1 MTRLRRYL
9 CAVFNDVEFSCDKG
23 VFVSKF
29 KRTLML
35 VLLLCVGVSVAFSQV
50 HPIGSILQNG
60 LGGNEKAET
69 IELELPDP
77 MQLNTAWWAYF
88 EGKKDAVLRQ
98 SVIDFIARLEAES
111 SILPEDI
118 LKRELPRVSHI
129 SANFFAYV
137 ALKEKRITKKPPRLT
152 LKEAYSIS
160 ELLTIIHREREL
172 STEMTSIKEDIR
184 DQDAQ
189 AREVLRQLNN
199 QFVNYIE
206 TAEDSADR
214 YTTAVRVI
222 TSQTELALLNER
234 LRLLRDTLALLE
246 VEFRDLQEVKSV
258 AITRLTY
265 SEDEVVLLDERIS
278 DTIVR
283 LQEANTK
290 LLREQSQLL
299 LLPDETVE
307 DQAVAR
313 LRNQRVAKEQIN
325 VAILEARLDM
335 YENERDTL
343 QVLSKKEGVDV
354 ERIQKSYADRQ
365 RGLQEITL
373 KAKDWF
379 NQNEVERSNTNAL
392 LADIETRGG
401 VNENNFL
408 AGIAN
413 DRLTLIQETSVLL
426 QKLQTEIADS
436 EFMGRILENQLLKY
450 QGVLMNT
457 INRTKS
463 SLSYAWRNVKQLL
476 RTPLFTVGDTP
487 VTAISFF
494 QFLLIVLVCWWI
506 AFWLNRVFNRMGN
519 KRGDDKLPAYYLAG
533 RLTYYAIIL
542 FGFLYGLTAVGIDFT
557 NFALVAGALAI
568 GLGFGLQSIV
578 NNFVSGLI
586 LLFERSIKVGD
597 FIELQDQKSGK
608 PLWGEV
614 KEINVRA
621 TIITDNDNVD
631 IVIPNSEFI
640 NTKMLNWTLKEP
652 QRRMRYPFRVAYGTD
667 KEIVREAVL
676 AAAEA
681 LPHTLKGIPGRNPA
695 VWLVDFKDY
704 YYEFELV
711 VWLTSRAVKR
721 PNGIRAAYMWA
732 IDTALREHNIEIP
745 VPQRE
750 HRFREGHVLPV
761 ERYERDDF
769 IDDEIYEAE
778 DLDQDDLD
786 RAPKRDPRNRH

>member
-1 MTRLRRYL
+1 MSHIQRIT
-9 CAVFNDVEFSCDKG
+9 
-23 VFVSKF
+23 
-29 KRTLML
+29 TLI
-35 VLLLCVGVSVAFSQV
+35 LLLFVGVNIAFSQV

-60 LGGNEKAET
+60 LGGTEKTET
-69 IELELPDP
+69 VELSLPDP
-77 MQLNTAWWAYF
+77 MNMTTSWWTFF
-88 EGKKDAVLRQ
+88 EGKKVGDLRQ
-98 SVIDFIARLEAES
+98 SVIDFLDQLEDELQL
-111 SILPEDI
+111 LPEEMQKKEMARI
-118 LKRELPRVSHI
+118 SHI
-129 SANFFAYV
+129 SANLFAYV
-137 ALKEKRITKKPPRLT
+137 ALKEKQVTKKAPKLELQET
-152 LKEAYSIS
+152 YNIA
-160 ELLTIIHREREL
+160 ELLAIIHREREL
-172 STEMTSIKEDIR
+172 DSELISVREDIR
-184 DQDAQ
+184 DQDVQ
-189 AREVLRQLNN
+189 YRDLTKKVNN
-199 QFVNYIE
+199 QFVAYLE
-206 TAEDSADR
+206 TPERSSAR
-214 YTTAVRVI
+214 FQSALQVI
-222 TSQTELALLNER
+222 TLQTEQALINER
-234 LRLLRDTLALLE
+234 LRLLKANQAILDT
-246 VEFRDLQEVKSV
+246 EFFEIQEAKNV
-258 AITRLTY
+258 AISRLTFT
-265 SEDEVVLLDERIS
+265 EEEQLALDERIS
-278 DTIVR
+278 NTTVR

-313 LRNQRVAKEQIN
+313 LRNQRVAKEKIN
-325 VAILEARLDM
+325 VAILETRLDM
-335 YENERDTL
+335 YENERDIL
-343 QVLSKKEGVDV
+343 LLLSQEESVDV
-354 ERIQKSYADRQ
+354 ERIQKNYSERQ
-365 RGLQEITL
+365 RMLQDITL

-379 NQNEVERSNTNAL
+379 NQNEVERGSTNAL
-392 LADIETRGG
+392 LADIEMRGG
-401 VNENNFL
+401 INENNFL

-436 EFMGRILENQLLKY
+436 QFMGRILENQLLQY
-450 QGVLMNT
+450 QGILLNT

-463 SLSYAWRNVKQLL
+463 SLSYAWRNVKQLI
-476 RTPLFTVGDTP
+476 RMPLFTVGETP
-487 VTAISFF
+487 ITALSFA

-506 AFWLNRVFNRMGN
+506 AFWLQRVFNRMGN

-597 FIELQDQKSGK
+597 FIELYDQKNGK
-608 PLWGEV
+608 VLWGEV

-621 TIITDNDNVD
+621 TIISDNDNVD

-667 KEIVREAVL
+667 KELVREAVL
-676 AAAEA
+676 EQAEA

-695 VWLVDFKDY
+695 VWLVDFKDH

-711 VWLTSRAVKR
+711 VWLTARAVKR

-732 IDTALREHNIEIP
+732 IDTALRENNIEIP
-745 VPQRE
+745 IPQRE
-750 HRFREGHVLPV
+750 HRFRDGAVLPV
-761 ERYERDDF
+761 ERVHRDILRDDELEEDALDEF
-769 IDDEIYEAE
+769 DDE
-778 DLDQDDLD
+778 
-786 RAPKRDPRNRH
+786 KRSSV

>member
-1 MTRLRRYL
+1 MTKRVLTL
-9 CAVFNDVEFSCDKG
+9 IFLL
-23 VFVSKF
+23 FVS
-29 KRTLML
+29 
-35 VLLLCVGVSVAFSQV
+35 VSTAFSQV
-50 HPIGSILQNG
+50 HPIGSILQGG
-60 LGGNEKAET
+60 LAGTETEKE
-69 IELELPDP
+69 IQQELPDP
-77 MQLNTAWWAYF
+77 MSLPTSWWSYF
-88 EGKKDAVLRQ
+88 EGQKVTELRQ
-98 SVIDFIARLEAES
+98 SVIDFLERIETEAA
-111 SILPEDI
+111 ILPDETRTKETPKI
-118 LKRELPRVSHI
+118 SHI
-129 SANFFAYV
+129 SANLFAYV
-137 ALKEKRITKKPPRLT
+137 ALKEKSVNKIVQKNVI
-152 LKEAYSIS
+152 KEHYNIN
-160 ELLTIIHREREL
+160 ELLALIHREREL
-172 STEMTSIKEDIR
+172 STELTSTRENIR
-184 DQDAQ
+184 DQENQ
-189 AREVLRQLNN
+189 SRELSRQLSN
-199 QFVNYIE
+199 QFVSYFE
-206 TAEDSADR
+206 TPERTPERYLSALK
-214 YTTAVRVI
+214 VI
-222 TSQTELALLNER
+222 VSQTEQALLHER
-234 LRLLRDTLALLE
+234 LRLLRDHLALLE
-246 VEFRDLQEVKSV
+246 EEARDLQETKNE
-258 AITRLTY
+258 AIARLTF
-265 SEDEVVLLDERIS
+265 SPDEQIALEERMS
-278 DTIVR
+278 DTIIR
-283 LQEANTK
+283 LQEANTR

-299 LLPDETVE
+299 LLPDTTLE

-313 LRNQRVAKEQIN
+313 LRNQRVAKEKIN
-325 VAILEARLDM
+325 VAILEVQLDM
-335 YENERDTL
+335 YENERDIL
-343 QVLSKKEGVDV
+343 AILSKDEGLDV
-354 ERIQKSYADRQ
+354 ERIQKNYAERQ
-365 RGLQEITL
+365 RDLLDIIA

-379 NQNEVERSNTNAL
+379 NQNEVERSNTNVL

-401 VNENNFL
+401 SHENSFL
-408 AGIAN
+408 SGVAN

-436 EFMGRILENQLLKY
+436 QFMGKILENQLLKY
-450 QGVLMNT
+450 QGVLLNT

-463 SLSYAWRNVKQLL
+463 TLSYVWRNVKELV
-476 RTPLFTVGDTP
+476 RTPLFTIGETP
-487 VTAISFF
+487 VTALSFA

-597 FIELQDQKSGK
+597 FIELQDQKNGK

-652 QRRMRYPFRVAYGTD
+652 QRRVRYPFRVAYGTD

-676 AAAEA
+676 AAAEG

-732 IDTALREHNIEIP
+732 IDTALRESGVEIP

-750 HRFREGHVLPV
+750 HRFREGEILPI
-761 ERYERDDF
+761 ERVHNDILISEAASESL
-769 IDDEIYEAE
+769 DEDKSGDNHSKEC
-778 DLDQDDLD
+778 
-786 RAPKRDPRNRH
+786 

>member
-1 MTRLRRYL
+1 MT
-9 CAVFNDVEFSCDKG
+9 NI
-23 VFVSKF
+23 
-29 KRTLML
+29 KRAST
-35 VLLLCVGVSVAFSQV
+35 LLLIMLMSLSVAFSQV
-50 HPIGSILQNG
+50 HPISSLLQNG
-60 LGGNEKAET
+60 LGAVESGQEE
-69 IELELPDP
+69 ELMLPDP
-77 MQLNTAWWAYF
+77 MSLNTAWWNYF
-88 EGKKDAVLRQ
+88 ENKKSGDLKQA
-98 SVIDFIARLEAES
+98 VIDFIQRIDEES
-111 SILPEDI
+111 QKLPEEA
-118 LKRELPRVSHI
+118 LKRELPKISHI

-137 ALKEKRITKKPPRLT
+137 ALKEKSVTKKRFKFE
-152 LKEAYSIS
+152 LKEHYSIG

-172 STEMTSIKEDIR
+172 STELVSVREDIR
-184 DQDAQ
+184 DQDVQ
-189 AREVLRQLNN
+189 YRDITRDLNN
-199 QFVNYIE
+199 RFVSYLE
-206 TAEDSADR
+206 TAEGSHAR
-214 YTTAVRVI
+214 FLASLQVI
-222 TSQTELALLNER
+222 TLQTEQALLTER
-234 LRLLRDTLALLE
+234 LRLLRENLSIIE
-246 VEFRDLQEVKSV
+246 SESRELQDIKNV

-265 SEDEVVLLDERIS
+265 TSDEIDALNDRI
-278 DTIVR
+278 DNTIIR

-313 LRNQRVAKEQIN
+313 LRNQRVAKEKIN

-335 YENERDTL
+335 YENERDIL
-343 QVLSKKEGVDV
+343 AILSDEEGLDV
-354 ERIQKSYADRQ
+354 ERIQKNYADRQ
-365 RGLQEITL
+365 RNLEEISL

-392 LADIETRGG
+392 LADIEIRGG
-401 VNENNFL
+401 VNENSFL

-436 EFMGRILENQLLKY
+436 QFMGRILENQLLQF

-463 SLSYAWRNVKQLL
+463 TLSYAWRNVKQLL

-487 VTAISFF
+487 VTSISFF

-667 KEIVREAVL
+667 KEIVREVVL

-732 IDTALREHNIEIP
+732 IDSALRDNNIEIP

-750 HRFREGHVLPV
+750 HRFRQGEVLPIERV
-761 ERYERDDF
+761 EQE
-769 IDDEIYEAE
+769 ILDDETFLEEAE
-778 DLDQDDLD
+778 SE
-786 RAPKRDPRNRH
+786 PRNRQ

>member
-1 MTRLRRYL
+1 MSNT
-9 CAVFNDVEFSCDKG
+9 
-23 VFVSKF
+23 
-29 KRTLML
+29 KRGLTLILML
-35 VLLLCVGVSVAFSQV
+35 FMSVSIAFSQV

-60 LGGNEKAET
+60 LGGTEKSEKE
-69 IELELPDP
+69 ELTLPDP
-77 MQLNTAWWAYF
+77 MTLTSSWWSYF
-88 EGKKDAVLRQ
+88 ESKKVGALRQ
-98 SVIDFIARLEAES
+98 GVIDFLEYIEIES
-111 SILPEDI
+111 SLLPETI
-118 LKRELPRVSHI
+118 YKRELPKISHI

-137 ALKEKRITKKPPRLT
+137 ALKEKRVTRKSPKLV
-152 LKEAYSIS
+152 LKEAYNIG
-160 ELLTIIHREREL
+160 ELLAIIHREREL
-172 STEMTSIKEDIR
+172 STELVSTREDIR
-184 DQDAQ
+184 DQDVQ
-189 AREVLRQLNN
+189 ARDLSRQVGN
-199 QFVNYIE
+199 QFVRYLE
-206 TAEDSADR
+206 TQEDTPER
-214 YTTAVRVI
+214 YLAALQAI
-222 TSQTELALLNER
+222 TLQTEYALINER
-234 LRLLRDTLALLE
+234 LRLLKESLALLE
-246 VEFRDLQEVKSV
+246 IESREIQDAKSG
-258 AITRLTY
+258 AISRLTFMDEEL
-265 SEDEVVLLDERIS
+265 EDLDERIS
-278 DTIVR
+278 NTTVR

-299 LLPDETVE
+299 LLPDETIE

-313 LRNQRVAKEQIN
+313 LRSQRVAKEKIN
-325 VAILEARLDM
+325 VAILEVRLDM

-343 QVLSKKEGVDV
+343 AILSQEEGVDV
-354 ERIQKSYADRQ
+354 ERIQKNYAERLRALIEVRQ
-365 RGLQEITL
+365 

-379 NQNEVERSNTNAL
+379 NQNEVERSYTNSL
-392 LADIETRGG
+392 LADIEMSGG
-401 VNENNFL
+401 VNENSFL

-450 QGVLMNT
+450 QGVLLNT

-463 SLSYAWRNVKQLL
+463 SLSYAWRNVKQLI
-476 RTPLFTVGDTP
+476 RTPLFTVGETP
-487 VTAISFF
+487 VTAFSFA
-494 QFLLIVLVCWWI
+494 QFLMIVLVCWWI
-506 AFWLNRVFNRMGN
+506 AFWLNRLFNRMGN

-597 FIELQDQKSGK
+597 FIELQDQKNGK

-652 QRRMRYPFRVAYGTD
+652 QRRMRYQFRVAYGTE
-667 KEIVREAVL
+667 KELVREAVL

-695 VWLVDFKDY
+695 VWLTDFKDY

-732 IDTALREHNIEIP
+732 IDTALRENNIEIP

-750 HRFREGHVLPV
+750 HRFREGEILPV
-761 ERYERDDF
+761 ERVRQEILRDEAMLDKV
-769 IDDEIYEAE
+769 DEPEKE
-778 DLDQDDLD
+778 S
-786 RAPKRDPRNRH
+786 

>member
-1 MTRLRRYL
+1 MSHIQRIT
-9 CAVFNDVEFSCDKG
+9 
-23 VFVSKF
+23 
-29 KRTLML
+29 TLI
-35 VLLLCVGVSVAFSQV
+35 LLLFVGVNIAFSQV

-60 LGGNEKAET
+60 LGGTEKTET
-69 IELELPDP
+69 VELSLPDP
-77 MQLNTAWWAYF
+77 MNMTTSWWTFF
-88 EGKKDAVLRQ
+88 EGKKVGDLRQ
-98 SVIDFIARLEAES
+98 SVIDFLDQLEDELQL
-111 SILPEDI
+111 LPEEMQKKEMARI
-118 LKRELPRVSHI
+118 SHI
-129 SANFFAYV
+129 SANLFAYV
-137 ALKEKRITKKPPRLT
+137 ALKEKQVTKKAPKLELQET
-152 LKEAYSIS
+152 YNIA
-160 ELLTIIHREREL
+160 ELLAIIHREREL
-172 STEMTSIKEDIR
+172 DSELISVREDIR
-184 DQDAQ
+184 DQDVQ
-189 AREVLRQLNN
+189 YRDLTKKVNN
-199 QFVNYIE
+199 QFVAYLE
-206 TAEDSADR
+206 TPERSAERFQSALQ
-214 YTTAVRVI
+214 VI
-222 TSQTELALLNER
+222 TLQTEQALINER
-234 LRLLRDTLALLE
+234 LRLLKANQAILDT
-246 VEFRDLQEVKSV
+246 EFFEIQEAKNV
-258 AITRLTY
+258 AISRLTFT
-265 SEDEVVLLDERIS
+265 EEEQLALDERIS
-278 DTIVR
+278 NTTVR

-313 LRNQRVAKEQIN
+313 LRNQRVAKEKIN

-335 YENERDTL
+335 YENERDIL
-343 QVLSKKEGVDV
+343 LLLSQEESVDV
-354 ERIQKSYADRQ
+354 ERIQKNYSERQ
-365 RGLQEITL
+365 RMLQDITL

-379 NQNEVERSNTNAL
+379 NQNEVERGSTNAL
-392 LADIETRGG
+392 LADIEMRGG
-401 VNENNFL
+401 INENNFL

-436 EFMGRILENQLLKY
+436 QFMGRILENQLLQY
-450 QGVLMNT
+450 QGILLNT

-463 SLSYAWRNVKQLL
+463 SLSYAWRNVKQLI
-476 RTPLFTVGDTP
+476 RMPLFTVGETP
-487 VTAISFF
+487 ITALSFA

-506 AFWLNRVFNRMGN
+506 AFWLQRVFNRMGN

-597 FIELQDQKSGK
+597 FIELYDQKNGK
-608 PLWGEV
+608 VLWGEV

-621 TIITDNDNVD
+621 TIISDNDNVD

-667 KEIVREAVL
+667 KELVREAVL
-676 AAAEA
+676 EQAEA

-695 VWLVDFKDY
+695 VWLVDFKDH

-711 VWLTSRAVKR
+711 VWLTARAVKR

-732 IDTALREHNIEIP
+732 IDTALRENNIEIP
-745 VPQRE
+745 IPQRE
-750 HRFREGHVLPV
+750 HRFRDGAVLPV
-761 ERYERDDF
+761 ERVRRD
-769 IDDEIYEAE
+769 ILRDEASFEEELDEFE
-778 DLDQDDLD
+778 DE
-786 RAPKRDPRNRH
+786 KRSSV

>member
-1 MTRLRRYL
+1 MSHIQRIT
-9 CAVFNDVEFSCDKG
+9 
-23 VFVSKF
+23 
-29 KRTLML
+29 TLI
-35 VLLLCVGVSVAFSQV
+35 LLLFVGVNIAFSQV

-60 LGGNEKAET
+60 LGGTEKTET
-69 IELELPDP
+69 VELSLPDP
-77 MQLNTAWWAYF
+77 MNMTTSWWTFF
-88 EGKKDAVLRQ
+88 EGKKVGDLRQ
-98 SVIDFIARLEAES
+98 SVIDFLDQLEDELQL
-111 SILPEDI
+111 LPEEMQKKEMARI
-118 LKRELPRVSHI
+118 SHI
-129 SANFFAYV
+129 SANLFAYV
-137 ALKEKRITKKPPRLT
+137 ALKEKQVTKKAPKLELQET
-152 LKEAYSIS
+152 YNIA
-160 ELLTIIHREREL
+160 ELLAIIHREREL
-172 STEMTSIKEDIR
+172 DSELISVREDIR
-184 DQDAQ
+184 DQDVQ
-189 AREVLRQLNN
+189 YRDLTKKVNN
-199 QFVNYIE
+199 QFVAYLE
-206 TAEDSADR
+206 TPERSAERFQSALQ
-214 YTTAVRVI
+214 VI
-222 TSQTELALLNER
+222 TLQTEQALINER
-234 LRLLRDTLALLE
+234 LRLLKANQAILDT
-246 VEFRDLQEVKSV
+246 EFFEIQEAKNV
-258 AITRLTY
+258 AISRLTFT
-265 SEDEVVLLDERIS
+265 EEEQLALDERIS
-278 DTIVR
+278 NTTVR

-313 LRNQRVAKEQIN
+313 LRNQRVAKEKIN

-335 YENERDTL
+335 YENERDIL
-343 QVLSKKEGVDV
+343 LLLSQEESVDV
-354 ERIQKSYADRQ
+354 ERIQKNYSERQ
-365 RGLQEITL
+365 RMLQDITL

-379 NQNEVERSNTNAL
+379 NQNEVERGSTNAL
-392 LADIETRGG
+392 LADIEMRGG
-401 VNENNFL
+401 INENNFL

-436 EFMGRILENQLLKY
+436 QFMGRILENQLLQY
-450 QGVLMNT
+450 QGILLNT

-463 SLSYAWRNVKQLL
+463 SLSYAWRNVKQLI
-476 RTPLFTVGDTP
+476 RMPLFTVGETP
-487 VTAISFF
+487 ITALSFA

-506 AFWLNRVFNRMGN
+506 AFWLQRVFNRMGN

-597 FIELQDQKSGK
+597 FIELYDQKNGK
-608 PLWGEV
+608 VLWGEV

-621 TIITDNDNVD
+621 TIISDNDNVD

-667 KEIVREAVL
+667 KELVREAVL
-676 AAAEA
+676 EQAEA

-695 VWLVDFKDY
+695 VWLVDFKDH

-711 VWLTSRAVKR
+711 VWLTARAVKR

-732 IDTALREHNIEIP
+732 IDTALRENNIEIP
-745 VPQRE
+745 IPQRE
-750 HRFREGHVLPV
+750 HRFRDGAVLPV
-761 ERYERDDF
+761 ERVHRDILRDDELEEDAQDEF
-769 IDDEIYEAE
+769 DDE
-778 DLDQDDLD
+778 
-786 RAPKRDPRNRH
+786 KRSSV

>member
-1 MTRLRRYL
+1 LLKANQAILDT
-9 CAVFNDVEFSCDKG
+9 EFFEIQEAKN
-23 VFVSKF
+23 
-29 KRTLML
+29 
-35 VLLLCVGVSVAFSQV
+35 VA
-50 HPIGSILQNG
+50 
-60 LGGNEKAET
+60 
-69 IELELPDP
+69 
-77 MQLNTAWWAYF
+77 
-88 EGKKDAVLRQ
+88 
-98 SVIDFIARLEAES
+98 
-111 SILPEDI
+111 
-118 LKRELPRVSHI
+118 I
-129 SANFFAYV
+129 S
-137 ALKEKRITKKPPRLT
+137 RLT
-152 LKEAYSIS
+152 F
-160 ELLTIIHREREL
+160 
-172 STEMTSIKEDIR
+172 TEE
-184 DQDAQ
+184 
-189 AREVLRQLNN
+189 EQL
-199 QFVNYIE
+199 
-206 TAEDSADR
+206 A
-214 YTTAVRVI
+214 
-222 TSQTELALLNER
+222 
-234 LRLLRDTLALLE
+234 
-246 VEFRDLQEVKSV
+246 
-258 AITRLTY
+258 
-265 SEDEVVLLDERIS
+265 LDERIS
-278 DTIVR
+278 NTTVR

-313 LRNQRVAKEQIN
+313 LRNQRVAKEKIN

-335 YENERDTL
+335 YENERDIL
-343 QVLSKKEGVDV
+343 LLLSQEESVDV
-354 ERIQKSYADRQ
+354 ERIQKNYSERQ
-365 RGLQEITL
+365 RMLQDITL

-379 NQNEVERSNTNAL
+379 NQNEVERGSTNAL
-392 LADIETRGG
+392 LADIEMRGG
-401 VNENNFL
+401 INENNFL

-436 EFMGRILENQLLKY
+436 QFMGRILENQLLQY
-450 QGVLMNT
+450 QGILLNT

-463 SLSYAWRNVKQLL
+463 SLSYAWRNVKQLI
-476 RTPLFTVGDTP
+476 RMPLFTVGETP
-487 VTAISFF
+487 ITALSFA

-506 AFWLNRVFNRMGN
+506 AFWLQRVFNRMGN

-597 FIELQDQKSGK
+597 FIELYDQKNGK
-608 PLWGEV
+608 VLWGEV

-621 TIITDNDNVD
+621 TIISDNDNVD

-667 KEIVREAVL
+667 KELVREAVL
-676 AAAEA
+676 EQAEA

-695 VWLVDFKDY
+695 VWLVDFKDH

-711 VWLTSRAVKR
+711 VWLTARAVKR

-732 IDTALREHNIEIP
+732 IDTALRENNIEIP
-745 VPQRE
+745 IPQRE
-750 HRFREGHVLPV
+750 HRFRDGAVLPV
-761 ERYERDDF
+761 ERVHRDILRDDELEEDALDEF
-769 IDDEIYEAE
+769 DDE
-778 DLDQDDLD
+778 
-786 RAPKRDPRNRH
+786 KRSSV

>member
-1 MTRLRRYL
+1 M
-9 CAVFNDVEFSCDKG
+9 SHI
-23 VFVSKF
+23 
-29 KRTLML
+29 KRVTTLI
-35 VLLLCVGVSVAFSQV
+35 LLLFVGVSIAFSQV
-50 HPIGSILQNG
+50 HPLGSILQNG
-60 LGGNEKAET
+60 LGTTEKAQEQ
-69 IELELPDP
+69 ELQLPDP
-77 MQLNTAWWAYF
+77 MSMTTSWWSF
-88 EGKKDAVLRQ
+88 FDGKKVGDLRQ
-98 SVIDFIARLEAES
+98 SVIDFLDLIENELV
-111 SILPEDI
+111 ILPEEMQ
-118 LKRELPRVSHI
+118 KREIPKISHI
-129 SANFFAYV
+129 SANLFAYV
-137 ALKEKRITKKPPRLT
+137 ALKEKQVTKKTPKLE
-152 LKEAYSIS
+152 LKEAYNIS
-160 ELLTIIHREREL
+160 ELLSIIHREREL
-172 STEMTSIKEDIR
+172 SAELISVREDIR
-184 DQDAQ
+184 DQDVQ
-189 AREVLRQLNN
+189 YRDLTKQTSN
-199 QFVNYIE
+199 QFVNYLE
-206 TAEDSADR
+206 TPDRSADR
-214 YTTAVRVI
+214 FQSALRVI
-222 TSQTELALLNER
+222 TLQTEQALIHER
-234 LRLLRDTLALLE
+234 LRLLKANLAILE
-246 VEFRDLQEVKSV
+246 TEHHEIQEAKNV
-258 AITRLTY
+258 AISRLTFT
-265 SEDEVVLLDERIS
+265 EDEQVELDERIS
-278 DTIVR
+278 NTTIR

-313 LRNQRVAKEQIN
+313 LRNQRVAKEKIN

-335 YENERDTL
+335 YENERDIL
-343 QVLSKKEGVDV
+343 LILSQEEGVDV
-354 ERIQKSYADRQ
+354 ERIQKNYAERQ
-365 RGLQEITL
+365 RMLQDITL

-379 NQNEVERSNTNAL
+379 NQNEVERSSTNAL
-392 LADIETRGG
+392 LADIEMRGG

-413 DRLTLIQETSVLL
+413 DRLNLIQETSVLL
-426 QKLQTEIADS
+426 QKLQTEVADS
-436 EFMGRILENQLLKY
+436 QFMGRILENQLLQY
-450 QGVLMNT
+450 QGILLNT

-463 SLSYAWRNVKQLL
+463 SLSYAWRNVKQLI
-476 RTPLFTVGDTP
+476 RMPLFTVGDTP
-487 VTAISFF
+487 ITALSFA

-597 FIELQDQKSGK
+597 FIELYDQKSGK

-621 TIITDNDNVD
+621 TIISDNDNVD

-667 KEIVREAVL
+667 KELVREAVL
-676 AAAEA
+676 EQAEA

-695 VWLVDFKDY
+695 VWLVDFKDH

-711 VWLTSRAVKR
+711 VWLTARAVKR

-732 IDTALREHNIEIP
+732 IDTALRENNIEIP

-750 HRFREGHVLPV
+750 HRFREGAVLPV
-761 ERYERDDF
+761 EPIHRDILQDEAF
-769 IDDEIYEAE
+769 LEDDVPDEFDDE
-778 DLDQDDLD
+778 
-786 RAPKRDPRNRH
+786 KRSSV

>member
-1 MTRLRRYL
+1 MSHIQRIT
-9 CAVFNDVEFSCDKG
+9 
-23 VFVSKF
+23 
-29 KRTLML
+29 TLI
-35 VLLLCVGVSVAFSQV
+35 LLLFVGVNIAFSQV

-60 LGGNEKAET
+60 LGGTEKTET
-69 IELELPDP
+69 VELSLPDP
-77 MQLNTAWWAYF
+77 MNMTTSWWTFF
-88 EGKKDAVLRQ
+88 EGKKVGDLRQ
-98 SVIDFIARLEAES
+98 SVIDFLDQLEDELQL
-111 SILPEDI
+111 LPEEMQKKEMARI
-118 LKRELPRVSHI
+118 SHI
-129 SANFFAYV
+129 SANLFAYV
-137 ALKEKRITKKPPRLT
+137 ALKEKQVTKKAPKLELQET
-152 LKEAYSIS
+152 YNIA
-160 ELLTIIHREREL
+160 ELLAIIHREREL
-172 STEMTSIKEDIR
+172 DSELISVREDIR
-184 DQDAQ
+184 DQDVQ
-189 AREVLRQLNN
+189 YRDLTKKVNN
-199 QFVNYIE
+199 QFVAYLE
-206 TAEDSADR
+206 TPERSAERFQSALQ
-214 YTTAVRVI
+214 VI
-222 TSQTELALLNER
+222 TLQTEQALINER
-234 LRLLRDTLALLE
+234 LRLLKANQAILDT
-246 VEFRDLQEVKSV
+246 EFFEIQEAKNV
-258 AITRLTY
+258 AISRLTFT
-265 SEDEVVLLDERIS
+265 EEEQLALDERIS
-278 DTIVR
+278 NTTVR

-313 LRNQRVAKEQIN
+313 LRNQRVAKEKIN
-325 VAILEARLDM
+325 VAILETRLDM
-335 YENERDTL
+335 YENERDIL
-343 QVLSKKEGVDV
+343 LLLSQEESVDV
-354 ERIQKSYADRQ
+354 ERIQKNYSERQ
-365 RGLQEITL
+365 RMLQDITL

-379 NQNEVERSNTNAL
+379 NQNEVERGSTNAL
-392 LADIETRGG
+392 LADIEMRGG
-401 VNENNFL
+401 INENNFL

-436 EFMGRILENQLLKY
+436 QFMGRILENQLLQY
-450 QGVLMNT
+450 QGILLNT

-463 SLSYAWRNVKQLL
+463 SLSYAWRNVKQLI
-476 RTPLFTVGDTP
+476 RMPLFTVGETP
-487 VTAISFF
+487 ITALSFA

-506 AFWLNRVFNRMGN
+506 AFWLQRVFNRMGN

-597 FIELQDQKSGK
+597 FIELYDQKNGK
-608 PLWGEV
+608 VLWGEV

-621 TIITDNDNVD
+621 TIISDNDNVD

-667 KEIVREAVL
+667 KELVREAVL
-676 AAAEA
+676 EQAEA

-695 VWLVDFKDY
+695 VWLVDFKDH

-711 VWLTSRAVKR
+711 VWLTARAVKR

-732 IDTALREHNIEIP
+732 IDTALRENNIEIP
-745 VPQRE
+745 IPQRE
-750 HRFREGHVLPV
+750 HRFRDGAVLPV
-761 ERYERDDF
+761 ERVHRDILRDDELEEDALDEF
-769 IDDEIYEAE
+769 DDE
-778 DLDQDDLD
+778 
-786 RAPKRDPRNRH
+786 KRSSV

>member
-1 MTRLRRYL
+1 MTRIL
-9 CAVFNDVEFSCDKG
+9 
-23 VFVSKF
+23 
-29 KRTLML
+29 T
-35 VLLLCVGVSVAFSQV
+35 LLLLLSMSVGIAVSQV
-50 HPIGSILQNG
+50 HPLGSILQNG
-60 LGGNEKAET
+60 LGTNDKTETAEAV
-69 IELELPDP
+69 LPNP
-77 MQLNTAWWAYF
+77 MTLNTAWWNYF
-88 EGKKDAVLRQ
+88 ETKNVGELRQ
-98 SVIDFIARLEAES
+98 NVIDFIARIEQES
-111 SILPEDI
+111 VILPT
-118 LKRELPRVSHI
+118 KVQQRESAKIAHI

-137 ALKEKRITKKPPRLT
+137 ALKEKSVSKKPPRFE
-152 LKEAYSIS
+152 LKEVYNIS

-172 STEMTSIKEDIR
+172 STEITSVREDIR
-184 DQDAQ
+184 DQDVQ
-189 AREVLRQLNN
+189 SRDVLRDLNN
-199 QFVNYIE
+199 QFVNYLE
-206 TAEDSADR
+206 TAEGSPERFSA
-214 YTTAVRVI
+214 AVKVI
-222 TSQTELALLNER
+222 TLQTEHALLSER
-234 LRLLRDTLALLE
+234 LRLLRDTLAILE
-246 VEFRDLQEVKSV
+246 VESRELQDVKAV
-258 AITRLTY
+258 AVTRLTFT
-265 SEDEVVLLDERIS
+265 EDEIIFLDERIS
-278 DTIVR
+278 DTIIR

-313 LRNQRVAKEQIN
+313 LRNQRVAKEKIN
-325 VAILEARLDM
+325 VAILEVRLDM
-335 YENERDTL
+335 FENERDTL
-343 QVLSKKEGVDV
+343 EVLSKKESVDV
-354 ERIQKSYADRQ
+354 ERIQKNFSERQ
-365 RGLQEITL
+365 RVLQEISL

-401 VNENNFL
+401 VNENSFL

-413 DRLTLIQETSVLL
+413 DRLSLIQETSVLL

-436 EFMGRILENQLLKY
+436 LFMGRILENQLLKY

-463 SLSYAWRNVKQLL
+463 TLSYAWRNVKQLL

-487 VTAISFF
+487 VTAVSFF

-506 AFWLNRVFNRMGN
+506 AFWINRVLNRMGN

-608 PLWGEV
+608 QLWGEV

-652 QRRMRYPFRVAYGTD
+652 QRRMRYAFRVAYGMD
-667 KEIVREAVL
+667 KELVRESVL

-732 IDTALREHNIEIP
+732 IDTALKENGIEIP

-750 HRFREGHVLPV
+750 HRFREGHVLPI
-761 ERYERDDF
+761 ERIR
-769 IDDEIYEAE
+769 DEILE
-778 DLDQDDLD
+778 DEMDMDAFEDEQHSD
-786 RAPKRDPRNRH
+786 KRRDH

>member
-1 MTRLRRYL
+1 MSHIQRIT
-9 CAVFNDVEFSCDKG
+9 
-23 VFVSKF
+23 
-29 KRTLML
+29 TLI
-35 VLLLCVGVSVAFSQV
+35 LLLFVGVNIAFSQV

-60 LGGNEKAET
+60 LGGTEKTET
-69 IELELPDP
+69 VELSLPDP
-77 MQLNTAWWAYF
+77 MNMTTSWWTFF
-88 EGKKDAVLRQ
+88 EGKKVGDLRQ
-98 SVIDFIARLEAES
+98 SVIDFLDQLEDELQL
-111 SILPEDI
+111 LPEEMQKKEMARI
-118 LKRELPRVSHI
+118 SHI
-129 SANFFAYV
+129 SANLFAYV
-137 ALKEKRITKKPPRLT
+137 ALKEKQVTKKAPKLELQET
-152 LKEAYSIS
+152 YNIA
-160 ELLTIIHREREL
+160 ELLAIIHREREL
-172 STEMTSIKEDIR
+172 DSELISVREDIR
-184 DQDAQ
+184 DQDVQ
-189 AREVLRQLNN
+189 YRDLTKKVNN
-199 QFVNYIE
+199 QFVAYLE
-206 TAEDSADR
+206 TPERSSAR
-214 YTTAVRVI
+214 FQSALQVI
-222 TSQTELALLNER
+222 TLQTEQALINER
-234 LRLLRDTLALLE
+234 LRLLKANQAILDT
-246 VEFRDLQEVKSV
+246 EFFEIQEAKNV
-258 AITRLTY
+258 AISRLTFT
-265 SEDEVVLLDERIS
+265 EEEQLALDERIS
-278 DTIVR
+278 NTTVR

-313 LRNQRVAKEQIN
+313 LRNQRVAKEKIN

-335 YENERDTL
+335 YENERDIL
-343 QVLSKKEGVDV
+343 LLLSQEESVDV
-354 ERIQKSYADRQ
+354 ERIQKNYSERQ
-365 RGLQEITL
+365 RMLQDITL

-379 NQNEVERSNTNAL
+379 NQNEVERGSTNAL
-392 LADIETRGG
+392 LADIEMRGG
-401 VNENNFL
+401 INENNFL

-436 EFMGRILENQLLKY
+436 QFMGRILENQLLQY
-450 QGVLMNT
+450 QGILLNT

-463 SLSYAWRNVKQLL
+463 SLSYAWRNVKQLI
-476 RTPLFTVGDTP
+476 RMPLFTVGETP
-487 VTAISFF
+487 ITALSFA

-506 AFWLNRVFNRMGN
+506 AFWLQRVFNRMGN

-597 FIELQDQKSGK
+597 FIELYDQKNGK
-608 PLWGEV
+608 VLWGEV

-621 TIITDNDNVD
+621 TIISDNDNVD

-667 KEIVREAVL
+667 KELVREAVL
-676 AAAEA
+676 EQAEA

-695 VWLVDFKDY
+695 VWLVDFKDH

-711 VWLTSRAVKR
+711 VWLTARAVKR

-732 IDTALREHNIEIP
+732 IDTALRENNIEIP
-745 VPQRE
+745 IPQRE
-750 HRFREGHVLPV
+750 HRFRDGAVLPV
-761 ERYERDDF
+761 ERVHRDILRDDELEEDALDEF
-769 IDDEIYEAE
+769 DDE
-778 DLDQDDLD
+778 
-786 RAPKRDPRNRH
+786 KRSSV

>member
-1 MTRLRRYL
+1 MAQRLL
-9 CAVFNDVEFSCDKG
+9 
-23 VFVSKF
+23 
-29 KRTLML
+29 TLFF
-35 VLLLCVGVSVAFSQV
+35 VLLMSVSTAYSQV

-60 LGGNEKAET
+60 LSGET
-69 IELELPDP
+69 TKEEVKSLPDP
-77 MQLNTAWWAYF
+77 LHLTPTWWGYF
-88 EGKKDAVLRQ
+88 ENKKITDLRQ
-98 SVIDFIARLEAES
+98 GVIDFLDSLEEAALL
-111 SILPEDI
+111 LPEETRKKEATKI
-118 LKRELPRVSHI
+118 SHI
-129 SANFFAYV
+129 SANLFAYV
-137 ALKEKRITKKPPRLT
+137 ALVEKSVKVKAPTFSAKEHYNV
-152 LKEAYSIS
+152 A
-160 ELLTIIHREREL
+160 ELLSIIHREREL
-172 STEMTSIKEDIR
+172 NSDLMSTRENIR
-184 DQDAQ
+184 DQERQ
-189 AREVLRQLNN
+189 ARDLAKQINQ
-199 QFVNYIE
+199 QFVTYFE
-206 TAEDSADR
+206 TAENSPSR
-214 YTTAVRVI
+214 YLEALKVI
-222 TSQTELALLNER
+222 MQQTELALLNER
-234 LRLLRDTLALLE
+234 LRILRENLTLAEEESRL
-246 VEFRDLQEVKSV
+246 LQEVKSA
-258 AITRLTY
+258 AIARLSY
-265 SEDEVVLLDERIS
+265 SEAEFEDVEHRLS
-278 DTIVR
+278 DAIVR
-283 LQEANTK
+283 LQEANTR

-299 LLPDETVE
+299 LLPETTVE

-313 LRNQRVAKEQIN
+313 LRNQRVSKEKIN
-325 VAILEARLDM
+325 VAILEAQIDM

-343 QVLSKKEGVDV
+343 ILLASDDEGTDV
-354 ERIQKSYADRQ
+354 ERIQKDYAERQ
-365 RGLQEITL
+365 RSIQELQL

-379 NQNEVERSNTNAL
+379 NQNEAERSSTNAL

-401 VNENNFL
+401 MNENSFL

-413 DRLTLIQETSVLL
+413 DRLALIQETSVLL

-436 EFMGRILENQLLKY
+436 QFMGRILENQLLKY
-450 QGVLMNT
+450 QGVLLNT

-463 SLSYAWRNVKQLL
+463 ALSYAWRNVKQLI
-476 RTPLFTVGDTP
+476 RTPLFTIGDTP
-487 VTAISFF
+487 VTALSFA

-533 RLTYYAIIL
+533 RLTYYGIIL

-586 LLFERSIKVGD
+586 ILFERSIKVGD
-597 FIELQDQKSGK
+597 FIELQDQKNGK

-621 TIITDNDNVD
+621 TIISDNDNVD

-652 QRRMRYPFRVAYGTD
+652 QRRMRYPFRVAYGTP
-667 KEIVREAVL
+667 KELVREAVL

-695 VWLVDFKDY
+695 VWLVNFQDY

-732 IDTALREHNIEIP
+732 IDTALRENGIEIP
-745 VPQRE
+745 LPQRE
-750 HRFREGHVLPV
+750 HRFREGEILPI
-761 ERYERDDF
+761 ERVRRD
-769 IDDEIYEAE
+769 ILAQEAIAEAE
-778 DLDQDDLD
+778 AEVEAEIAEREADEAAKKGRD
-786 RAPKRDPRNRH
+786 R

>member
-1 MTRLRRYL
+1 MSHIQRIT
-9 CAVFNDVEFSCDKG
+9 
-23 VFVSKF
+23 
-29 KRTLML
+29 TLI
-35 VLLLCVGVSVAFSQV
+35 LLLFVGVNIAFSQV

-60 LGGNEKAET
+60 LGGTEKTET
-69 IELELPDP
+69 VELSLPDP
-77 MQLNTAWWAYF
+77 MNMTTSWWTFF
-88 EGKKDAVLRQ
+88 EGKKVGELRQ
-98 SVIDFIARLEAES
+98 SVISFLDQLEEELQL
-111 SILPEDI
+111 LPEEMQKKEMARI
-118 LKRELPRVSHI
+118 SHI
-129 SANFFAYV
+129 SANLFAYV
-137 ALKEKRITKKPPRLT
+137 ALKEKQVTKKAPKLELQET
-152 LKEAYSIS
+152 YNIA
-160 ELLTIIHREREL
+160 ELLAIIHREREL
-172 STEMTSIKEDIR
+172 DSELISVREDIR
-184 DQDAQ
+184 DQDVQ
-189 AREVLRQLNN
+189 YRDLTKKVNN
-199 QFVNYIE
+199 QFVAYLE
-206 TAEDSADR
+206 TPERSSAR
-214 YTTAVRVI
+214 FQSALQVI
-222 TSQTELALLNER
+222 TLQTEQALINER
-234 LRLLRDTLALLE
+234 LRLLKANQAILDT
-246 VEFRDLQEVKSV
+246 EFFEIQEAKNV
-258 AITRLTY
+258 AISRLTFT
-265 SEDEVVLLDERIS
+265 EEEQLALDERIS
-278 DTIVR
+278 NTTVR

-313 LRNQRVAKEQIN
+313 LRNQRVAKEKIN
-325 VAILEARLDM
+325 VAILETRLDM
-335 YENERDTL
+335 YENERDIL
-343 QVLSKKEGVDV
+343 LLLSQEESVDV
-354 ERIQKSYADRQ
+354 ERIQKNYSERQ
-365 RGLQEITL
+365 RMLQDITL

-379 NQNEVERSNTNAL
+379 NQNEVERGSTNAL
-392 LADIETRGG
+392 LADIEMRGG
-401 VNENNFL
+401 INENNFL

-436 EFMGRILENQLLKY
+436 QFMGRILENQLLQY
-450 QGVLMNT
+450 QGILLNT

-463 SLSYAWRNVKQLL
+463 SLSYAWRNVKQLI
-476 RTPLFTVGDTP
+476 RMPLFTVGETP
-487 VTAISFF
+487 ITALSFA

-506 AFWLNRVFNRMGN
+506 AFWLQRVFNRMGN

-597 FIELQDQKSGK
+597 FIELYDQKNGK
-608 PLWGEV
+608 VLWGEV

-621 TIITDNDNVD
+621 TIISDNDNVD

-667 KEIVREAVL
+667 KELVREAVL
-676 AAAEA
+676 EQAEA

-695 VWLVDFKDY
+695 VWLVDFKDH

-711 VWLTSRAVKR
+711 VWLTARAVKR

-732 IDTALREHNIEIP
+732 IDTALRENNIEIP
-745 VPQRE
+745 IPQRE
-750 HRFREGHVLPV
+750 HRFRDGAVLPV
-761 ERYERDDF
+761 ERVHRDILRDDELEEDALDEF
-769 IDDEIYEAE
+769 DDE
-778 DLDQDDLD
+778 
-786 RAPKRDPRNRH
+786 KRSSV

>member
-1 MTRLRRYL
+1 MSHIQRIT
-9 CAVFNDVEFSCDKG
+9 
-23 VFVSKF
+23 
-29 KRTLML
+29 TLI
-35 VLLLCVGVSVAFSQV
+35 LLLFVGVNIAFSQV

-60 LGGNEKAET
+60 LGGTEKTET
-69 IELELPDP
+69 VELSLPDP
-77 MQLNTAWWAYF
+77 MNMTTSWWTFF
-88 EGKKDAVLRQ
+88 EGKKVGDLRQ
-98 SVIDFIARLEAES
+98 SVIDFLDQLEDELQL
-111 SILPEDI
+111 LPEEMQKKEMARI
-118 LKRELPRVSHI
+118 SHI
-129 SANFFAYV
+129 SANLFAYV
-137 ALKEKRITKKPPRLT
+137 ALKEKQVTKKAPKLELQET
-152 LKEAYSIS
+152 YNIA
-160 ELLTIIHREREL
+160 ELLAIIHREREL
-172 STEMTSIKEDIR
+172 DSELISVREDIR
-184 DQDAQ
+184 DQDVQ
-189 AREVLRQLNN
+189 YRDLTKKVNN
-199 QFVNYIE
+199 QFVAYLE
-206 TAEDSADR
+206 TPERSAERFQSALQ
-214 YTTAVRVI
+214 VI
-222 TSQTELALLNER
+222 TLQTEQALINER
-234 LRLLRDTLALLE
+234 LRLLKANQAILDT
-246 VEFRDLQEVKSV
+246 EFFEIQEAKNV
-258 AITRLTY
+258 AISRLTFT
-265 SEDEVVLLDERIS
+265 EEEQLALDERIS
-278 DTIVR
+278 NTTVR

-299 LLPDETVE
+299 LLPDETAE

-313 LRNQRVAKEQIN
+313 LRNQRVAKEKIN

-335 YENERDTL
+335 YENERDIL
-343 QVLSKKEGVDV
+343 LLLSQEESVDV
-354 ERIQKSYADRQ
+354 ERIQKNYSERQ
-365 RGLQEITL
+365 RMLQDITL

-379 NQNEVERSNTNAL
+379 NQNEVERGSTNAL
-392 LADIETRGG
+392 LADIEMRGG
-401 VNENNFL
+401 INENNFL

-436 EFMGRILENQLLKY
+436 QFMGRILENQLLQY
-450 QGVLMNT
+450 QGILLNT

-463 SLSYAWRNVKQLL
+463 SLSYAWRNVKQLI
-476 RTPLFTVGDTP
+476 RMPLFTVGETP
-487 VTAISFF
+487 ITALSFA

-506 AFWLNRVFNRMGN
+506 AFWLQRVFNRMGN

-597 FIELQDQKSGK
+597 FIELYDQKNGK
-608 PLWGEV
+608 VLWGEV

-621 TIITDNDNVD
+621 TIISDNDNVD

-667 KEIVREAVL
+667 KELVREAVL
-676 AAAEA
+676 EQAEA

-711 VWLTSRAVKR
+711 VWLTARAVKR

-732 IDTALREHNIEIP
+732 IDTALRENNIEIP
-745 VPQRE
+745 IPQRE
-750 HRFREGHVLPV
+750 HRFRDGAVLPV
-761 ERYERDDF
+761 ERVHRDILRDDELEEDALDEF
-769 IDDEIYEAE
+769 DDE
-778 DLDQDDLD
+778 
-786 RAPKRDPRNRH
+786 KRSSV

>member
-1 MTRLRRYL
+1 MSHIQRIT
-9 CAVFNDVEFSCDKG
+9 
-23 VFVSKF
+23 
-29 KRTLML
+29 TLI
-35 VLLLCVGVSVAFSQV
+35 LLLFVGVNIAFSQV

-60 LGGNEKAET
+60 LGGTEKTET
-69 IELELPDP
+69 VELSLPDP
-77 MQLNTAWWAYF
+77 MNMTTSWWTFF
-88 EGKKDAVLRQ
+88 EGKKVGELRQ
-98 SVIDFIARLEAES
+98 SVISFLDQLEEELQL
-111 SILPEDI
+111 LPEEMQKKEMARI
-118 LKRELPRVSHI
+118 SHI
-129 SANFFAYV
+129 SANLFAYV
-137 ALKEKRITKKPPRLT
+137 ALKEKQVTKKAPKLELQET
-152 LKEAYSIS
+152 YNIA
-160 ELLTIIHREREL
+160 ELLAIIHREREL
-172 STEMTSIKEDIR
+172 DSELISVREDIR
-184 DQDAQ
+184 DQDVQ
-189 AREVLRQLNN
+189 YRDLTKKVNN
-199 QFVNYIE
+199 QFVAYLE
-206 TAEDSADR
+206 TPERSSAR
-214 YTTAVRVI
+214 FQSALQVI
-222 TSQTELALLNER
+222 TLQTEQALINER
-234 LRLLRDTLALLE
+234 LRLLKANQAILDT
-246 VEFRDLQEVKSV
+246 EFFEIQEAKNV
-258 AITRLTY
+258 AISRLTFT
-265 SEDEVVLLDERIS
+265 EEEQLALDERIS
-278 DTIVR
+278 NTTVR

-313 LRNQRVAKEQIN
+313 LRNQRVAKEKIN

-335 YENERDTL
+335 YENERDIL
-343 QVLSKKEGVDV
+343 LLLSQEESVDV
-354 ERIQKSYADRQ
+354 ERIQKNYSERQ
-365 RGLQEITL
+365 RMLQDITL

-379 NQNEVERSNTNAL
+379 NQNEVERGSTNAL
-392 LADIETRGG
+392 LADIEMRGG
-401 VNENNFL
+401 INENNFL

-436 EFMGRILENQLLKY
+436 QFMGRILENQLLQY
-450 QGVLMNT
+450 QGILLNT

-463 SLSYAWRNVKQLL
+463 SLSYAWRNVKQLI
-476 RTPLFTVGDTP
+476 RMPLFTVGETP
-487 VTAISFF
+487 ITALSFA

-506 AFWLNRVFNRMGN
+506 AFWLQRVFNRMGN

-597 FIELQDQKSGK
+597 FIELYDQKNGK
-608 PLWGEV
+608 VLWGEV

-621 TIITDNDNVD
+621 TIISDNDNVD

-667 KEIVREAVL
+667 KELVREAVL
-676 AAAEA
+676 EQAEA

-695 VWLVDFKDY
+695 VWLVDFKDH

-711 VWLTSRAVKR
+711 VWLTARAVKR

-732 IDTALREHNIEIP
+732 IDTALRENNIEIP
-745 VPQRE
+745 IPQRE
-750 HRFREGHVLPV
+750 HRFRDGAVLPV
-761 ERYERDDF
+761 ERVHRDILRDDELEEDALDEF
-769 IDDEIYEAE
+769 DDE
-778 DLDQDDLD
+778 
-786 RAPKRDPRNRH
+786 KRSSV

>member
-1 MTRLRRYL
+1 MSYIQRIT
-9 CAVFNDVEFSCDKG
+9 
-23 VFVSKF
+23 
-29 KRTLML
+29 TLI
-35 VLLLCVGVSVAFSQV
+35 LLLFVGVSIAFSQV

-60 LGGNEKAET
+60 FGGTEKTET
-69 IELELPDP
+69 VELSLPDP
-77 MQLNTAWWAYF
+77 MNMTTSWWTFF
-88 EGKKDAVLRQ
+88 EGKKVGELRQ
-98 SVIDFIARLEAES
+98 SVISFLDQLEEELQL
-111 SILPEDI
+111 LPEEMQKKEMARI
-118 LKRELPRVSHI
+118 SHI
-129 SANFFAYV
+129 SANLFAYV
-137 ALKEKRITKKPPRLT
+137 ALKEKQVTKKAPKLELQET
-152 LKEAYSIS
+152 YNIA
-160 ELLTIIHREREL
+160 ELLAIIHREREL
-172 STEMTSIKEDIR
+172 DSELISVREDIR
-184 DQDAQ
+184 DQDVQ
-189 AREVLRQLNN
+189 YRDLTKKVNN
-199 QFVNYIE
+199 QFVAYLE
-206 TAEDSADR
+206 TPERSSAR
-214 YTTAVRVI
+214 FQSALEVI
-222 TSQTELALLNER
+222 TLQTEQALINER
-234 LRLLRDTLALLE
+234 LRLLKANQAILDT
-246 VEFRDLQEVKSV
+246 EFFEIQEAKNV
-258 AITRLTY
+258 AISRLTFT
-265 SEDEVVLLDERIS
+265 EEEQLALDERIS
-278 DTIVR
+278 NTTVR

-313 LRNQRVAKEQIN
+313 LRNQRVAKEKIN

-335 YENERDTL
+335 YENERDIL
-343 QVLSKKEGVDV
+343 LLLSQEEAVDV
-354 ERIQKSYADRQ
+354 ERIQKNYSERQ
-365 RGLQEITL
+365 RMLQDITL

-379 NQNEVERSNTNAL
+379 NQNEVERGSTNAL
-392 LADIETRGG
+392 LADIEMRGG
-401 VNENNFL
+401 INENNFL

-436 EFMGRILENQLLKY
+436 QFMGRILENQLLQY
-450 QGVLMNT
+450 QGILLNT

-463 SLSYAWRNVKQLL
+463 SLSYAWRNVKQLI
-476 RTPLFTVGDTP
+476 RMPLFTVGETP
-487 VTAISFF
+487 ITALSFA

-506 AFWLNRVFNRMGN
+506 AFWLQRVFNRMGN

-597 FIELQDQKSGK
+597 FIELYDQKNGK
-608 PLWGEV
+608 VLWGEV

-621 TIITDNDNVD
+621 TIISDNDNVD

-667 KEIVREAVL
+667 KELVREAVL
-676 AAAEA
+676 EQAEA

-695 VWLVDFKDY
+695 VWLVDFKDH

-711 VWLTSRAVKR
+711 VWLTARAVKR

-732 IDTALREHNIEIP
+732 IDTALRENNIEIP

-750 HRFREGHVLPV
+750 HRFRDGAVLPV
-761 ERYERDDF
+761 ERVRRDVLHDEIEEDVLNEF
-769 IDDEIYEAE
+769 DDE
-778 DLDQDDLD
+778 
-786 RAPKRDPRNRH
+786 KRSSL

>member
-1 MTRLRRYL
+1 MM
-9 CAVFNDVEFSCDKG
+9 
-23 VFVSKF
+23 
-29 KRTLML
+29 KRIITLI
-35 VLLLCVGVSVAFSQV
+35 LLLSVSVTVAFSQV

-60 LGGNEKAET
+60 LGGNEKTEAAAEAV
-69 IELELPDP
+69 LPNP
-77 MQLNTAWWAYF
+77 MTLNTAWWSFF
-88 EGKKDAVLRQ
+88 EVKNVGDLRQ
-98 SVIDFIARLEAES
+98 NVIDFLDRIERES
-111 SILPEDI
+111 VILPEK
-118 LKRELPRVSHI
+118 LQKRELPKISHI

-137 ALKEKRITKKPPRLT
+137 ALKEKRVSKKPPRFE
-152 LKEAYSIS
+152 LKDVYSIG

-172 STEMTSIKEDIR
+172 STEITSVHEDIR

-189 AREVLRQLNN
+189 SRSVSRDLNN
-199 QFVNYIE
+199 QFVNYLE
-206 TAEDSADR
+206 TEEGSPERFMA
-214 YTTAVRVI
+214 AVKVI
-222 TSQTELALLNER
+222 TLQTEHALLSER
-234 LRLLRDTLALLE
+234 LRLLRETLVILE
-246 VEFRDLQEVKSV
+246 AESRELQDVKAV
-258 AITRLTY
+258 AITRLTFT
-265 SEDEVVLLDERIS
+265 EDEIVLLDERIS

-283 LQEANTK
+283 LQETNTK

-313 LRNQRVAKEQIN
+313 LRNQRVAKEKIN
-325 VAILEARLDM
+325 VAILEVRLDM

-343 QVLSKKEGVDV
+343 EVLSKKESVDV
-354 ERIQKSYADRQ
+354 ERIQKNFAERQ
-365 RGLQEITL
+365 RVLQEISV

-401 VNENNFL
+401 VNENSFL

-413 DRLTLIQETSVLL
+413 DRLALIQETSVLL

-436 EFMGRILENQLLKY
+436 LFMGRILENQLLKY

-463 SLSYAWRNVKQLL
+463 TLSYAWRNVKQLL

-487 VTAISFF
+487 VTAVSFF

-506 AFWLNRVFNRMGN
+506 AFWLNRVLNRMGN

-652 QRRMRYPFRVAYGTD
+652 QRRMRYAFRVAYGMD
-667 KEIVREAVL
+667 KELVRESVL

-732 IDTALREHNIEIP
+732 IDTALKENNIEIP

-750 HRFREGHVLPV
+750 HRFREGHVLPI
-761 ERYERDDF
+761 EQIRDE
-769 IDDEIYEAE
+769 ILDDEIEMEAFE
-778 DLDQDDLD
+778 EGRHSD
-786 RAPKRDPRNRH
+786 KRRDH

>member
-1 MTRLRRYL
+1 MSHIQRIT
-9 CAVFNDVEFSCDKG
+9 
-23 VFVSKF
+23 
-29 KRTLML
+29 TLI
-35 VLLLCVGVSVAFSQV
+35 LLLFVGVNIAFSQV

-60 LGGNEKAET
+60 LGGTEKTET
-69 IELELPDP
+69 VELSLPDP
-77 MQLNTAWWAYF
+77 MNMTTSWWTFF
-88 EGKKDAVLRQ
+88 EGKKVGDLRQ
-98 SVIDFIARLEAES
+98 SVIDFLDQLEDELQL
-111 SILPEDI
+111 LPEEMQKKEMARI
-118 LKRELPRVSHI
+118 SHI
-129 SANFFAYV
+129 SANLFAYV
-137 ALKEKRITKKPPRLT
+137 ALKEKQVTKKAPKLELQET
-152 LKEAYSIS
+152 YNIA
-160 ELLTIIHREREL
+160 ELLAIIHREREL
-172 STEMTSIKEDIR
+172 DSELISVREDIR
-184 DQDAQ
+184 DQDVQ
-189 AREVLRQLNN
+189 YRDLTKKVNN
-199 QFVNYIE
+199 QFVAYLE
-206 TAEDSADR
+206 TPERSAERFQSALQ
-214 YTTAVRVI
+214 VI
-222 TSQTELALLNER
+222 TLQTEQALINER
-234 LRLLRDTLALLE
+234 LRLLKANQAILDT
-246 VEFRDLQEVKSV
+246 EFFEIQEAKNV
-258 AITRLTY
+258 AISRLTFT
-265 SEDEVVLLDERIS
+265 EEEQLALDERIS
-278 DTIVR
+278 NTTVR

-313 LRNQRVAKEQIN
+313 LRNQRVAKEKIN

-335 YENERDTL
+335 YENERDIL
-343 QVLSKKEGVDV
+343 LLLSQEESVDV
-354 ERIQKSYADRQ
+354 ERIQKNYSERQ
-365 RGLQEITL
+365 RMLQDITL

-379 NQNEVERSNTNAL
+379 NQNEVERGSTNAL
-392 LADIETRGG
+392 LADIEMRGG
-401 VNENNFL
+401 INENNFL

-436 EFMGRILENQLLKY
+436 QFMGRILENQLLQY
-450 QGVLMNT
+450 QGILLNT

-463 SLSYAWRNVKQLL
+463 SLSYAWRNVKQLI
-476 RTPLFTVGDTP
+476 RMPLFTVGETP
-487 VTAISFF
+487 ITALSFA

-506 AFWLNRVFNRMGN
+506 AFWLQRVFNRMGN

-597 FIELQDQKSGK
+597 FIELYDQKNGK
-608 PLWGEV
+608 VLWGEV

-621 TIITDNDNVD
+621 TIISDNDNVD

-667 KEIVREAVL
+667 KELVREAVL
-676 AAAEA
+676 EQAEA

-695 VWLVDFKDY
+695 VWLVDFKDH

-711 VWLTSRAVKR
+711 VWLTARAVKR

-732 IDTALREHNIEIP
+732 IDTALRENNIEIP
-745 VPQRE
+745 IPQRE
-750 HRFREGHVLPV
+750 HRFRDGAVLPV
-761 ERYERDDF
+761 ERVHRD
-769 IDDEIYEAE
+769 ILRDEASFEEELDEFE
-778 DLDQDDLD
+778 DE
-786 RAPKRDPRNRH
+786 KRSSV

>member
-1 MTRLRRYL
+1 MNYI
-9 CAVFNDVEFSCDKG
+9 
-23 VFVSKF
+23 
-29 KRTLML
+29 KRITTLI
-35 VLLLCVGVSVAFSQV
+35 LLLCVGVNIAFSQV

-60 LGGNEKAET
+60 VAGTEKPKET
-69 IELELPDP
+69 LEMPNP
-77 MQLNTAWWAYF
+77 MMLTTAWWSYF
-88 EGKKDAVLRQ
+88 AENQGDPLRQ
-98 SVIDFIARLEAES
+98 SVISFLDELERDLFV
-111 SILPEDI
+111 LPESLQVKEQPQI
-118 LKRELPRVSHI
+118 AQI
-129 SANFFAYV
+129 SANLFAYV
-137 ALKEKRITKKPPRLT
+137 ALKEKAVTKKPLSLELQDT
-152 LKEAYSIS
+152 YNIA
-160 ELLTIIHREREL
+160 ELLSIIHRERDLNSEVI
-172 STEMTSIKEDIR
+172 SVREDVR
-184 DQDAQ
+184 DQDTQ
-189 AREVLRQLNN
+189 YRDLTRRINN
-199 QFVNYIE
+199 QHVSYLE
-206 TAEDSADR
+206 TVENSAER
-214 YTTAVRVI
+214 YQAALKLI
-222 TSQTELALLNER
+222 SLQTEQALIGER
-234 LRLLRDTLALLE
+234 MRLLRGNLAVIE
-246 VEFRDLQEVKSV
+246 AELQNIQADKGM
-258 AITRLTY
+258 IIDRLTFT
-265 SEDEVVLLDERIS
+265 EEERLLLDERMTNTS
-278 DTIVR
+278 VR

-299 LLPDETVE
+299 LLPDETIE

-313 LRNQRVAKEQIN
+313 LRSQRVSKEKIN
-325 VAILEARLDM
+325 VAVLEVRLDM
-335 YENERDTL
+335 YENERDIL
-343 QVLSKKEGVDV
+343 AILSQEEGVDV
-354 ERIQKSYADRQ
+354 ERIQKNYAERQ
-365 RGLQEITL
+365 RELQEVSL

-379 NQNEVERSNTNAL
+379 MQNEVERGSTNAL

-401 VNENNFL
+401 INENGFL

-436 EFMGRILENQLLKY
+436 QFMGKILENQLLQY
-450 QGVLMNT
+450 QGILLNT

-463 SLSYAWRNVKQLL
+463 SLSYAWRNVKQLI
-476 RTPLFTVGDTP
+476 RTPLFTVGETP
-487 VTAISFF
+487 VTALSFA

-506 AFWLNRVFNRMGN
+506 AFWLNRIFNRMGN

-533 RLTYYAIIL
+533 RLTYYSIIL

-597 FIELQDQKSGK
+597 FIELQDQKNGK
-608 PLWGEV
+608 ALWGEV

-667 KEIVREAVL
+667 KEVVREAVL

-711 VWLTSRAVKR
+711 VWLTARAVKR

-732 IDTALREHNIEIP
+732 IDTALREHHIEIP

-750 HRFREGHVLPV
+750 HRFREGAVLPIEEV
-761 ERYERDDF
+761 
-769 IDDEIYEAE
+769 EAE
-778 DLDQDDLD
+778 ILQGELESDEASEKEILSTKEAQH
-786 RAPKRDPRNRH
+786 AKS

>member
-1 MTRLRRYL
+1 MSHIQRIT
-9 CAVFNDVEFSCDKG
+9 
-23 VFVSKF
+23 
-29 KRTLML
+29 TLI
-35 VLLLCVGVSVAFSQV
+35 LLLFVGVNIAFSQV

-60 LGGNEKAET
+60 LGGTEKTET
-69 IELELPDP
+69 VELSLPDP
-77 MQLNTAWWAYF
+77 MNMTTSWWTFF
-88 EGKKDAVLRQ
+88 EGKKVGDLRQ
-98 SVIDFIARLEAES
+98 SVIDFLDQLEDELQL
-111 SILPEDI
+111 LPEEMQKKEMARI
-118 LKRELPRVSHI
+118 SHI
-129 SANFFAYV
+129 SANLFAYV
-137 ALKEKRITKKPPRLT
+137 ALKEKQVTKKAPKLELQET
-152 LKEAYSIS
+152 YNIA
-160 ELLTIIHREREL
+160 ELLAIIHREREL
-172 STEMTSIKEDIR
+172 DSELISVREDIR
-184 DQDAQ
+184 DQDVQ
-189 AREVLRQLNN
+189 YRDLTKKVNN
-199 QFVNYIE
+199 QFVAYLE
-206 TAEDSADR
+206 TPERSAERFQSALQ
-214 YTTAVRVI
+214 VI
-222 TSQTELALLNER
+222 TLQTEQALINER
-234 LRLLRDTLALLE
+234 LRLLKANQAILDT
-246 VEFRDLQEVKSV
+246 EFFEIQEAKNV
-258 AITRLTY
+258 AISRLTFT
-265 SEDEVVLLDERIS
+265 EEEQLALDERIS
-278 DTIVR
+278 NTTVR

-313 LRNQRVAKEQIN
+313 LRNQRVAKEKIN

-335 YENERDTL
+335 YENERDIL
-343 QVLSKKEGVDV
+343 LLLSQEESVDV
-354 ERIQKSYADRQ
+354 ERIQKNYSERQ
-365 RGLQEITL
+365 RMLQDITL

-379 NQNEVERSNTNAL
+379 NQNEVERGSTNAL
-392 LADIETRGG
+392 LADIEMRGG
-401 VNENNFL
+401 INENNFL

-436 EFMGRILENQLLKY
+436 QFMGRILENQLLQY
-450 QGVLMNT
+450 QGILLNT

-463 SLSYAWRNVKQLL
+463 SLSYAWRNVKQLI
-476 RTPLFTVGDTP
+476 RMPLFTVGETP
-487 VTAISFF
+487 ITALSFA

-506 AFWLNRVFNRMGN
+506 AFWLQRVFNRMGN

-597 FIELQDQKSGK
+597 FIELYDQKNGK
-608 PLWGEV
+608 VLWGEV

-621 TIITDNDNVD
+621 TIISDNDNVD

-667 KEIVREAVL
+667 KELVREAVL
-676 AAAEA
+676 EQAEA

-695 VWLVDFKDY
+695 VWLVDFKDH

-711 VWLTSRAVKR
+711 VWLTARAVKR

-732 IDTALREHNIEIP
+732 IDTALRENNIEIP
-745 VPQRE
+745 IPQRE
-750 HRFREGHVLPV
+750 HRFRDGAVLPV
-761 ERYERDDF
+761 ERVHRDILRDDELEEDALDEF
-769 IDDEIYEAE
+769 DDE
-778 DLDQDDLD
+778 
-786 RAPKRDPRNRH
+786 KRSSV

>member
-1 MTRLRRYL
+1 M
-9 CAVFNDVEFSCDKG
+9 
-23 VFVSKF
+23 
-29 KRTLML
+29 
-35 VLLLCVGVSVAFSQV
+35 GVSIAFSQV

-60 LGGNEKAET
+60 LSGNETVREEAT
-69 IELELPDP
+69 LPNP
-77 MQLNTAWWAYF
+77 MTLNTAWWNYF
-88 EGKKDAVLRQ
+88 ESKNVGELRQ
-98 SVIDFIARLEAES
+98 DVIDFLKRIEDES
-111 SILPEDI
+111 VILPEEI
-118 LKRELPRVSHI
+118 LKREQSKISHI

-137 ALKEKRITKKPPRLT
+137 ALKEKTVNKKAPKFT
-152 LKEAYSIS
+152 LKEVYSIG

-172 STEMTSIKEDIR
+172 STEIISVREDIR
-184 DQDAQ
+184 DQDIQ
-189 AREVLRQLNN
+189 SRDVVSQLNKE
-199 QFVNYIE
+199 FVNYLD
-206 TAEDSADR
+206 TATGSPERFVA
-214 YTTAVRVI
+214 ALKVI
-222 TSQTELALLNER
+222 TLQTEHALLSER
-234 LRLLRDTLALLE
+234 LRLLRDTFTLLDAE
-246 VEFRDLQEVKSV
+246 SRELQHVKNM
-258 AITRLTY
+258 AISRLTFT
-265 SEDEVVLLDERIS
+265 EEEVSQLDERMS

-299 LLPDETVE
+299 LLPDETIE

-313 LRNQRVAKEQIN
+313 LRNQRVAKEKIN

-335 YENERDTL
+335 YENEYDTL
-343 QVLSKKEGVDV
+343 QILSQEEGVDV
-354 ERIQKSYADRQ
+354 ERIQKRFSERQ
-365 RGLQEITL
+365 RELQDISL

-379 NQNEVERSNTNAL
+379 NQNEVERSNTNAF
-392 LADIETRGG
+392 LADIEMRGG
-401 VNENNFL
+401 VNQNSFL

-436 EFMGRILENQLLKY
+436 LFMGRILENQLLKY

-463 SLSYAWRNVKQLL
+463 TLSYAWRNVKQLL

-487 VTAISFF
+487 VTAVSFF
-494 QFLLIVLVCWWI
+494 QFLLIVFVCWWI

-597 FIELQDQKSGK
+597 FIELYDQKNGK

-652 QRRMRYPFRVAYGTD
+652 QRRMRYAFRVAYGMD
-667 KEIVREAVL
+667 KELVRESVL

-732 IDTALREHNIEIP
+732 IDTALRENNIEIP

-750 HRFREGHVLPV
+750 HRFREGQILPIEQV
-761 ERYERDDF
+761 
-769 IDDEIYEAE
+769 EAE
-778 DLDQDDLD
+778 ILRREIEADASEDDQDSAQRRD
-786 RAPKRDPRNRH
+786 R

>member
-1 MTRLRRYL
+1 MSHIQRIT
-9 CAVFNDVEFSCDKG
+9 
-23 VFVSKF
+23 
-29 KRTLML
+29 TLI
-35 VLLLCVGVSVAFSQV
+35 LLLFVGVNIAFSQV

-60 LGGNEKAET
+60 LGGTEKTET
-69 IELELPDP
+69 VELSLPDP
-77 MQLNTAWWAYF
+77 MNMTTSWWTFF
-88 EGKKDAVLRQ
+88 EGKKVGELRQ
-98 SVIDFIARLEAES
+98 SVISFLDQLEEELQL
-111 SILPEDI
+111 LPEEMQKKEMARI
-118 LKRELPRVSHI
+118 SHI
-129 SANFFAYV
+129 SANLFAYV
-137 ALKEKRITKKPPRLT
+137 ALKEKQVTKKAPKLELQET
-152 LKEAYSIS
+152 YNIA
-160 ELLTIIHREREL
+160 ELLAIIHREREL
-172 STEMTSIKEDIR
+172 DSELISVREDIR
-184 DQDAQ
+184 DQDVQ
-189 AREVLRQLNN
+189 YRDLTKKVNN
-199 QFVNYIE
+199 QFVAYLE
-206 TAEDSADR
+206 TPERSAERFQSALQ
-214 YTTAVRVI
+214 VI
-222 TSQTELALLNER
+222 TLQTEQALINER
-234 LRLLRDTLALLE
+234 LRLLKANQAILDT
-246 VEFRDLQEVKSV
+246 EFFEIQEAKNV
-258 AITRLTY
+258 AISRLTFT
-265 SEDEVVLLDERIS
+265 EEEQLALDERIS
-278 DTIVR
+278 NTTVR

-313 LRNQRVAKEQIN
+313 LRNQRVAKEKIN

-335 YENERDTL
+335 YENERDIL
-343 QVLSKKEGVDV
+343 LLLSQEESVDV
-354 ERIQKSYADRQ
+354 ERIQKNYSERQ
-365 RGLQEITL
+365 RMLQDITL

-379 NQNEVERSNTNAL
+379 NQNEVERGSTNAL
-392 LADIETRGG
+392 LADIEMRGG
-401 VNENNFL
+401 INENNFL

-436 EFMGRILENQLLKY
+436 QFMGRILENQLLQY
-450 QGVLMNT
+450 QGILLNT

-463 SLSYAWRNVKQLL
+463 SLSYAWRNVKQLI
-476 RTPLFTVGDTP
+476 RMPLFTVGETP
-487 VTAISFF
+487 ITALSFA

-506 AFWLNRVFNRMGN
+506 AFWLQRVFNRMGN

-597 FIELQDQKSGK
+597 FIELYDQKNGK
-608 PLWGEV
+608 VLWGEV

-621 TIITDNDNVD
+621 TIISDNDNVD

-667 KEIVREAVL
+667 KELVREAVL
-676 AAAEA
+676 EQAEA

-695 VWLVDFKDY
+695 VWLVDFKDH

-711 VWLTSRAVKR
+711 VWLTARAVKR

-732 IDTALREHNIEIP
+732 IDTALRENNIEIP
-745 VPQRE
+745 IPQRE
-750 HRFREGHVLPV
+750 HRFRDGAVLPV
-761 ERYERDDF
+761 ERVHRDILRDDELEEDALDEF
-769 IDDEIYEAE
+769 DDE
-778 DLDQDDLD
+778 
-786 RAPKRDPRNRH
+786 KRSSV

>member
-1 MTRLRRYL
+1 
-9 CAVFNDVEFSCDKG
+9 
-23 VFVSKF
+23 VSHIQ
-29 KRTLML
+29 RITTLI
-35 VLLLCVGVSVAFSQV
+35 LLLFVGVNIAFSQV

-60 LGGNEKAET
+60 LGGTEKTET
-69 IELELPDP
+69 VELSLPDP
-77 MQLNTAWWAYF
+77 MNMTTSWWTFF
-88 EGKKDAVLRQ
+88 EGKKVGDLRQ
-98 SVIDFIARLEAES
+98 SVIDFLDQLEDELQL
-111 SILPEDI
+111 LPEEMQKKEMARI
-118 LKRELPRVSHI
+118 SHI
-129 SANFFAYV
+129 SANLFAYV
-137 ALKEKRITKKPPRLT
+137 ALKEKQVTKKAPKLELQET
-152 LKEAYSIS
+152 YNIA
-160 ELLTIIHREREL
+160 ELLAIIHREREL
-172 STEMTSIKEDIR
+172 DSELISVREDIR
-184 DQDAQ
+184 DQDVQ
-189 AREVLRQLNN
+189 YRDLTKKVNN
-199 QFVNYIE
+199 QFVAYLE
-206 TAEDSADR
+206 TPERSAERFQSALQ
-214 YTTAVRVI
+214 VI
-222 TSQTELALLNER
+222 TLQTEQALINER
-234 LRLLRDTLALLE
+234 LRLLKANQAILDT
-246 VEFRDLQEVKSV
+246 EFFEIQEAKNV
-258 AITRLTY
+258 AISRLTFT
-265 SEDEVVLLDERIS
+265 EEEQLALDERIS
-278 DTIVR
+278 NTTVR

-299 LLPDETVE
+299 LLPDETAE

-313 LRNQRVAKEQIN
+313 LRNQRVAKEKIN

-335 YENERDTL
+335 YENERDIL
-343 QVLSKKEGVDV
+343 LLLSQEESVDV
-354 ERIQKSYADRQ
+354 ERIQKNYSERQ
-365 RGLQEITL
+365 RMLQDITL

-379 NQNEVERSNTNAL
+379 NQNEVERGSTNAL
-392 LADIETRGG
+392 LADIEMRGG
-401 VNENNFL
+401 INENNFL

-436 EFMGRILENQLLKY
+436 QFMGRILENQLLQY
-450 QGVLMNT
+450 QGILLNT

-463 SLSYAWRNVKQLL
+463 SLSYAWRNVKQLI
-476 RTPLFTVGDTP
+476 RMPLFTVGETP
-487 VTAISFF
+487 ITALSFA

-506 AFWLNRVFNRMGN
+506 AFWLQRVFNRMGN

-597 FIELQDQKSGK
+597 FIELYDQKNGK
-608 PLWGEV
+608 VLWGEV

-621 TIITDNDNVD
+621 TIISDNDNVD

-667 KEIVREAVL
+667 KELVREAVL
-676 AAAEA
+676 EQAEA
-681 LPHTLKGIPGRNPA
+681 LSHTLKGIPGRNPA

-711 VWLTSRAVKR
+711 VWLTARAVKR

-732 IDTALREHNIEIP
+732 IDTALRENNIEIP
-745 VPQRE
+745 IPQRE
-750 HRFREGHVLPV
+750 HRFRDGAVLPV
-761 ERYERDDF
+761 ERVHRDILRDDELEEDALDEF
-769 IDDEIYEAE
+769 DDE
-778 DLDQDDLD
+778 
-786 RAPKRDPRNRH
+786 KRSSV